1 MSEENTTMNE
11 SQFSLISES
20 LESADS
26 ECLSALSKKS
36 AILKKNKMLTKP
48 RFYFSTLDTTQ
59 SEISKIQY
67 EYKREFDEEKGEFIF
82 VKNPQK

>member
-1 MSEENTTMNE
+1 MKLKIFHIFINFKKKTTILVVKKMSEENTTMNE

-36 AILKKNKMLTKP
+36 AILKKTKC
-48 RFYFSTLDTTQ
+48 
-59 SEISKIQY
+59 
-67 EYKREFDEEKGEFIF
+67 
-82 VKNPQK
+82 

>member
-1 MSEENTTMNE
+1 
-11 SQFSLISES
+11 
-20 LESADS
+20 
-26 ECLSALSKKS
+26 
-36 AILKKNKMLTKP
+36 MLRKP

-59 SEISKIQY
+59 NEISKIQY